1 MKQSLIS
8 VIVPVYNV
16 KEYLNTCVES
26 ILNQTHENLE
36 VILVDDG
43 STDGSGE
50 ICDSYA
56 KTDTRVQVLHTTN
69 GGQAAARNRGIEVC
83 KGEYLT
89 FIDSDDSMEPGID
102 RNAVSCTEKERC
114 ESGILP
120 LEKCL

>member
-1 MKQSLIS
+1 MSQSLIS

-83 KGEYLT
+83 KGEA
-89 FIDSDDSMEPGID
+89 GID

>member
-1 MKQSLIS
+1 MSQSLIS

-50 ICDSYA
+50 ICAS
-56 KTDTRVQVLHTTN
+56 
-69 GGQAAARNRGIEVC
+69 
-83 KGEYLT
+83 
-89 FIDSDDSMEPGID
+89 
-102 RNAVSCTEKERC
+102 
-114 ESGILP
+114 
-120 LEKCL
+120 

>member
-56 KTDTRVQVLHTTN
+56 KTPIIYFFN
-69 GGQAAARNRGIEVC
+69 
-83 KGEYLT
+83 YLCADFKNPFELT
-89 FIDSDDSMEPGID
+89 
-102 RNAVSCTEKERC
+102 
-114 ESGILP
+114 L
-120 LEKCL
+120 

>member
-1 MKQSLIS
+1 MSQSLIS

-56 KTDTRVQVLHTTN
+56 KTDTRVQ
-69 GGQAAARNRGIEVC
+69 AARMHPLRSRKRRRASAKCPVLIPRHTRRTLPC
-83 KGEYLT
+83 HQ
-89 FIDSDDSMEPGID
+89 
-102 RNAVSCTEKERC
+102 RQKER
-114 ESGILP
+114 SVIRAVIQ
-120 LEKCL
+120 K

>member
-1 MKQSLIS
+1 MSQSLIS

-56 KTDTRVQVLHTTN
+56 KTDTRVQVLHTKT
-69 GGQAAARNRGIEVC
+69 A
-83 KGEYLT
+83 
-89 FIDSDDSMEPGID
+89 D
-102 RNAVSCTEKERC
+102 RRRLETAELRSAKEN
-114 ESGILP
+114 I
-120 LEKCL
+120 